1 MVKNILAM
9 SPAKLRKRGAFI
21 ADIPITKLI
30 TVIFLFKRFD
40 TELNDTRRTYNS
52 SFHVVWVRIVA
63 MMTAKTMKTIT

>member
-40 TELNDTRRTYNS
+40 TELNHTRS
-52 SFHVVWVRIVA
+52 SFHVVWVKIAA
-63 MMTAKTMKTIT
+63 MMTAKTMKNIT